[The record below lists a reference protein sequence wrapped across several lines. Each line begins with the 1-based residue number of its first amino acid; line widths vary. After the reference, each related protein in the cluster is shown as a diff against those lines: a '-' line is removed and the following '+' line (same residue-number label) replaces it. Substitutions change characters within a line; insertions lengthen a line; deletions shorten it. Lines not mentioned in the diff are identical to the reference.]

1 MTNKLKTTLIAS
13 PEEIDEAYRELS
25 AKIENGKF
33 EGFSDIPNFEYLL
46 KHRSAADSDVYL
58 FSRPY
63 IESSI
68 VQDRN
73 GKIRSQDALSLRLLT
88 ETATRWR
95 DVKPFMLNYD
105 SFPTILNRYESDGEV
120 RTIPAKEKGRIY
132 TPSFYGSLARL
143 LNNPKFKRGI
153 VTIDPLTL
161 GDVEADSSSI
171 LTFNPTRIKVIQT
184 PLI

>member
-1 MTNKLKTTLIAS
+1 MEERLKTILIAS
-13 PEEIDEAYRELS
+13 PEEINEAYRELS
-25 AKIENGKF
+25 AKIEHVAF
-33 EGFSDIPNFEYLL
+33 ESFSDIPNFEYLL

-63 IESSI
+63 IELSI
-68 VQDRN
+68 AQDRD

-105 SFPTILNRYESDGEV
+105 LFPTIPNRYGSDGGIKA
-120 RTIPAKEKGRIY
+120 IPAKEKGRIY
-132 TPSFYGSLARL
+132 TPSFYASLAEL
-143 LNNPKFKRGI
+143 LNNSKFRRGI
-153 VTIDPLTL
+153 VTRNPSTL
-161 GDVEADSSSI
+161 GDVEADSHSI
-171 LTFNPTRIKVIQT
+171 LTFNPATINTTQT